1 MPSFDKLDCGFALSY
16 SAVSRDEYAL
26 AVDLDKHA
34 VTRYLW
40 SKLYV
45 QERDER
51 RHEVTGVFFSGAHR
65 NFKILRYLDEYRVDL
80 VSVSYDDCY
89 GVMLKEIGQ
98 SLAAKL
104 LRHLL
109 DVHGLRVTDY
119 LYSFR
124 VEVLEKSRKNKS
136 RSVYV

>member
-26 AVDLDKHA
+26 AVDLDKHT
-34 VTRYLW
+34 VTRYLR
-40 SKLYV
+40 SKLHM

-65 NFKILRYLDEYRVDL
+65 NFRYLDEYRVDL

-124 VEVLEKSRKNKS
+124 VEVPEKSRKNKS